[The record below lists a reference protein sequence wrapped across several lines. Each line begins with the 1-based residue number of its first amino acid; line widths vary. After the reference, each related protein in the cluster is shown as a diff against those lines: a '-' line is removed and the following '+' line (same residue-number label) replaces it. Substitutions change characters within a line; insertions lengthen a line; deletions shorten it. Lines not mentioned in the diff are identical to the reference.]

1 MPILG
6 YQSKF
11 YEDKLKSS
19 ISKKSFGFDKFP
31 IFSLK
36 NHSTLLGS
44 TSMNLIAR
52 DRVMRFCIPLFC
64 AKQDV
69 KVSQYLLIF
78 AKIFDVNFENCVSEY
93 SAKGHCMSEYSVKG
107 SKNLLSLS
115 AETLSYYKHC
125 FKWLKFHFCELEHSH
140 IFAGILVPIGWIIFS
155 GLWRFFNVYLL
166 DLICTVYLYLF
177 SSAYF
182 CAMKIS
188 HK

>member
-11 YEDKLKSS
+11 YKAKLISN
-19 ISKKSFGFDKFP
+19 ISKKSFGFDKCP

-44 TSMNLIAR
+44 TSMNVIAER

-93 SAKGHCMSEYSVKG
+93 SAKGHCVSEYSVKG
-107 SKNLLSLS
+107 SKTYCRCPLKRCPTTYTVLSGSSFIFVNWNIHIYLP
-115 AETLSYYKHC
+115 
-125 FKWLKFHFCELEHSH
+125 KF
-140 IFAGILVPIGWIIFS
+140 
-155 GLWRFFNVYLL
+155 
-166 DLICTVYLYLF
+166 
-177 SSAYF
+177 
-182 CAMKIS
+182 
-188 HK
+188 